1 MLNIYAI
8 DGRLVADP
16 ELKKTTT
23 GKSVCSFTVAC
34 ERDYAQVG
42 HERVT
47 DFLECVAW
55 NGTAEW
61 ICKYFGKG
69 DFISIS
75 GRIEM
80 REYLDKNEKKRRVV
94 ELNVQNA
101 SFCGYRQPKERTER
115 AFSSETPREEPQEFP
130 EQTADEDLPF

>member
-8 DGRLVADP
+8 DGRLVHTP

-34 ERDYAQVG
+34 ERDYAPAG

-80 REYLDKNEKKRRVV
+80 REYLDKNENKRRVV

-101 SFCGYRQPKERTER
+101 SFCGYRHPKERTEQ
-115 AFSSETPREEPQEFP
+115 AFSSETPDEEPQSFP
-130 EQTADEDLPF
+130 EQNADEDLPF